1 MKKLGE
7 CLSDKELEDMMK
19 QADIDGDG
27 RINYEG
33 TVLSLMV
40 SHHQFYASCRPN
52 SLVGSVP
59 DLKTGG
65 QWYDSRLG
73 QYSFR

>member
-7 CLSDKELEDMMK
+7 GLSDKELEDMMK

-33 TVLSLMV
+33 MIIIIIIIMILIMTTLFIV
-40 SHHQFYASCRPN
+40 
-52 SLVGSVP
+52 
-59 DLKTGG
+59 
-65 QWYDSRLG
+65 YDINFL
-73 QYSFR
+73 